1 MFLFRNIS
9 NWAKYSGFIANS
21 TLVPFPRK
29 CRWNTGIHNRASK
42 MTDSKRC
49 GTKQFQNAPFDHGN
63 TWFFMPEG
71 DYTHNFGGGSKQAY
85 GTKMTNKQIVAR
97 VSCWYRVYTR
107 VSERTLIVIGRTL
120 KANTIALKTVCC
132 FAFFFE
138 NNFANFTSNK
148 TNVMGRYIKLLLLSF
163 CFNGSLNL

>member
-1 MFLFRNIS
+1 MSSFADGSLLRTYHGIFIISKKLFKKLKCSYLGTFQIGQSMMGSLQIRLSSLFLEN
-9 NWAKYSGFIANS
+9 A
-21 TLVPFPRK
+21 V
-29 CRWNTGIHNRASK
+29 GIPAFHNRASK

-120 KANTIALKTVCC
+120 KANTIALKTV
-132 FAFFFE
+132 
-138 NNFANFTSNK
+138 SQW
-148 TNVMGRYIKLLLLSF
+148 GIWPI
-163 CFNGSLNL
+163 